1 MTAAAMTASRRKPL
15 VPCSVVVKQPGVIS
29 HYEGLFSSTCDAVI
43 DAMDRFP
50 NARGI
55 SVSRHTDPLQPQE
68 VSQ

>member
-1 MTAAAMTASRRKPL
+1 MTASRRKPL
-15 VPCSVVVKQPGVIS
+15 VPCSVVVKQPGMTS
-29 HYEGLFSSTCDAVI
+29 HYEGLFPSTCDAVI